1 MSANSGGLV
10 CETCGG
16 RKFQRSRVLSDTA
29 LTAEL
34 SEILRSNVSPQAN
47 MEASL
52 RDVICRAPTELK
64 RYDAEIGRLQDAI
77 SRLISERTA
86 LAAHLDAC
94 RSVFAPVR
102 RLPIELLAEIFQ
114 MGVSSTK
121 DDKPLFTTTPGQEL
135 DRLAKRSLLKLSQVS
150 PLWHEVAI
158 GTPRLWT
165 TIVINTSQ
173 WRQPSSHRLLSLL
186 RFSLEQSRDSPLKI
200 RVCGKIEDPGLRF
213 ALELL
218 SQHARRWQDVHFGIN
233 DGIQHLARAKGN
245 LPFLKTVGYSTTL
258 EDIDIFEVAPVLT
271 EVIFYGRPQSI
282 GKLPW
287 RQINR
292 FKYTGDRA
300 MNPVAGLSIA
310 KSLGMGAALILNLDL
325 RYIDSHVEWPA
336 VESNIGNLT
345 LLLELGAS
353 SSDAKR
359 CVGQLFQ
366 SFTAPHLRRLQL
378 KPQKKNDTPLV
389 WHHEQ
394 FLKFSLRSSL
404 YTHLIALTLHAIIT
418 EEELLQCLSGLPLLE
433 ELTVASED
441 ETRLDHILITDSL
454 LERLTLHPDS
464 PSLVPRLHL
473 FDITS
478 LVGLSDTAYWDFLSS
493 RLDSGRNTDNE
504 PFTVVIRCLTHGVG
518 PDLLSRLSEMVL
530 QQKLKFNYHI

>member
-1 MSANSGGLV
+1 MSAHSGGLV

-16 RKFQRSRVLSDTA
+16 RNFQRSQILSDA
-29 LTAEL
+29 VLNAQL
-34 SEILRSNVSPQAN
+34 REILRSNVSPPAN

-52 RDVICRAPTELK
+52 RDVICRAPMELE
-64 RYDAEIGRLQDAI
+64 RYDAEIGHLQDAV
-77 SRLISERTA
+77 SRLVSERIA

-114 MGVSSTK
+114 IHISSTK
-121 DDKPLFTTTPGQEL
+121 YDKPLFTTTPAREL
-135 DRLAKRSLLKLSQVS
+135 DRLAKHSLLKLSQVS

-165 TIVINTSQ
+165 TIVINTTR
-173 WRQPSSHRLLSLL
+173 WRPSTSHVSLSLL
-186 RFSLEQSRDSPLKI
+186 RFTLEQSRDSPLKI

-218 SQHARRWQDVHFGIN
+218 SQHAPRWQDVHFGIN
-233 DGIQHLARAKGN
+233 NGIQHLASAKGN
-245 LPFLKTVGYSTTL
+245 LPLLKSLGYRTNL
-258 EDIDIFEVAPVLT
+258 ENIDFFEVAPVLT

-292 FKYTGDRA
+292 FRYTGDRA
-300 MNPVAGLSIA
+300 TYSVAGLSIA
-310 KSLGMGAALILNLDL
+310 NSLGMGAVLVLNLDL
-325 RYIDSHVEWPA
+325 RPIDAQVEWPS
-336 VESNIGNLT
+336 VESNIGMLT

-359 CVGQLFQ
+359 CLGQLFQ

-378 KPQKKNDTPLV
+378 KPQKKNDTPLD
-389 WHHEQ
+389 WHQEE
-394 FLKFSLRSSL
+394 FLNFSLRSSL
-404 YTHLIALTLHAIIT
+404 HTHLIALTLYAIIT

-433 ELTVASED
+433 ELTVLSKDDA
-441 ETRLDHILITDSL
+441 RIGHILITDSL
-454 LERLTLHPDS
+454 LERLTLHPDC

-473 FDITS
+473 FNITS
-478 LVGLSDTAYWDFLSS
+478 LVEFSDTAYWDFLSS

-504 PFTVVIRCLTHGVG
+504 PFTVVIRCLAHGLG
-518 PDLLSRLSEMVL
+518 RDLLSSEMVL
-530 QQKLKFNYHI
+530 QQKLKFNHYM